1 LTPPTDWTPGLIVLC
16 AALSLG
22 IGLVL
27 RSRRGAAL
35 PAPESTRRDELLR
48 QKEALYGLLRE
59 HESARGVGAADWA
72 AERDRLE
79 LDAARVLRA
88 LDALGDPAA
97 VGAARPPSFGTR
109 NPQLVGALWGGGA
122 VLFLGA
128 LALTLQ
134 EFSAPRPEGGTM
146 TGNASPGG
154 SGSGS
159 GGGAAAGPQQAISPA
174 QEAEIV
180 ALTAKVDAAPADVAA
195 RNALGHALLQA
206 GKLMDSYQQAEA
218 VVKVNPDDA
227 ESRTHQ
233 AIALIAI
240 GESDKATK
248 MLDRV
253 LEVAPDFGEALAY
266 RGAIHFQNAEGPQAI
281 AMFERALVAAPEF
294 EDAITPVLAAA
305 RAGKFPSKAAPGAV
319 SDGPVA
325 SAPARVTGPTPDDIG
340 GTVAIDAALAATV
353 KPGDILFLSARP
365 PGVTRGPPTWVK
377 RVPVTSFPLT
387 FTLGPADDMVGV
399 PVPAELVVTARI
411 DRDGNPVTKTADDL
425 EGKSETLKPGT
436 KGVVITLAA
445 AAVP

>member
-1 LTPPTDWTPGLIVLC
+1 LTPPTDWTPGIIVLS

-35 PAPESTRRDELLR
+35 PAPETTRRDELLR

-59 HESARGVGAADWA
+59 HEAARGAAAADWA

-79 LDAARVLRA
+79 LDAARVLRE
-88 LDALGDPAA
+88 LDALADPAVA
-97 VGAARPPSFGTR
+97 GAARAPSFGAR
-109 NPQLVGALWGGGA
+109 NPKLVGALWGGGA

-134 EFSAPRPEGGTM
+134 EFSAPRQEGATM

-154 SGSGS
+154 SGGGGS
-159 GGGAAAGPQQAISPA
+159 PGGGAQPISPA
-174 QEAEIV
+174 QQAEIA
-180 ALTAKVDAAPADVAA
+180 ALTAKVEAAPADVAA

-218 VVKVNPDDA
+218 VVKIAPDDA

-233 AIALIAI
+233 AIALLAI
-240 GESDKATK
+240 GESDKATA

-253 LEVAPDFGEALAY
+253 LQVAPDFGEALAY
-266 RGAIHFQNAEGPQAI
+266 RGALHFQNAEGEQAI

-294 EDAITPVLAAA
+294 ADAITPVLAAA
-305 RAGKFPSKAAPGAV
+305 RAGKFPSKAPPGA
-319 SDGPVA
+319 A
-325 SAPARVTGPTPDDIG
+325 AEAPAAARVTGPTPDDIG
-340 GTVAIDAALAATV
+340 GTVSIDPAVAATV

-365 PGVTRGPPTWVK
+365 PGQTRGPPTWVK
-377 RVPVTSFPLT
+377 RVPITSFPFT

-399 PVPAELVVTARI
+399 PVPAEIVVLARI
-411 DRDGNPVTKTADDL
+411 DRDGNPVTKSADDL
-425 EGKSETLKPGT
+425 EGRSDTLKPGAT
-436 KGVVITLAA
+436 GVVITLAA
-445 AAVP
+445 AGAP

>member
-1 LTPPTDWTPGLIVLC
+1 MTPPTDWTPGLIVLSLS
-16 AALSLG
+16 LSLG

-35 PAPESTRRDELLR
+35 PAPETTRRDELLR
-48 QKEALYGLLRE
+48 QKEALYGLLQE
-59 HESARGVGAADWA
+59 HEVARGAGAADWA

-88 LDALGDPAA
+88 LDALADPAVGGA
-97 VGAARPPSFGTR
+97 VRAPSFGAR
-109 NPQLVGALWGGGA
+109 NPKLVGALWGGGA

-154 SGSGS
+154 SG
-159 GGGAAAGPQQAISPA
+159 GGAAAGPQQAISPA

-180 ALTAKVDAAPADVAA
+180 ALTAKVAAAPADVAA

-305 RAGKFPSKAAPGAV
+305 RAGTFPSKAAPSAV

-325 SAPARVTGPTPDDIG
+325 SAPARVTGPTPEDIG
-340 GTVAIDAALAATV
+340 GTVSIDPAVATTV
-353 KPGDILFLSARP
+353 KPGDIVFLSARP
-365 PGVTRGPPTWVK
+365 PGETRGPPTWVK
-377 RVPVTSFPLT
+377 RVPVTSFPFT

-399 PVPAELVVTARI
+399 PVPAEIVITARI
-411 DRDGNPVTKTADDL
+411 DRDGNAATKSADDL
-425 EGKSETLKPGT
+425 VGKSDTLKPGAT
-436 KGVVITLAA
+436 GVVITLAA